1 MLHAHY
7 FSLSLLLS
15 LLLLSLSLLLSP
27 SSCLTLLL
35 SSFLSLAVFCAIF
48 VWPWHINCRTVKRLK
63 RIAALPQQQL
73 GNSLVHPL
81 PLPVTVPLPPPFPPP
96 CTSSCWLLATFAQ
109 FINSLLGFKVS
120 PAAPPPRL
128 LPPSPSACL
137 DLGIIER
144 ACRKLLQLG
153 LIVWPLR
160 STEINKRNFIGKLD
174 CGALQS
180 KQQRTGKR
188 QEREREQGERNRKR
202 ETEKEGID

>member
-81 PLPVTVPLPPPFPPP
+81 LLPVTVPLPPPFPPP
-96 CTSSCWLLATFAQ
+96 CFSSCWLLATFAQ

-120 PAAPPPRL
+120 PAAPPP
-128 LPPSPSACL
+128 SATTFPLCL
-137 DLGIIER
+137 
-144 ACRKLLQLG
+144 LG
-153 LIVWPLR
+153 LRHYRARMPQVAATWLD
-160 STEINKRNFIGKLD
+160 SLATSFNRN
-174 CGALQS
+174 
-180 KQQRTGKR
+180 
-188 QEREREQGERNRKR
+188 
-202 ETEKEGID
+202 